1 MSRVLKEAV
10 SEVIVAELSDPR
22 MGFITVTEVE
32 PSPDLKTAKVKVS
45 ILGTEAVM
53 RRTMQGLRA
62 ATGFVQR
69 EVAGKVAMRN
79 VPVLLF
85 VEDDSVKRSV
95 RISQI
100 IAEAVKDIKEPE
112 EPGDSSETEQEDQ

>member
-1 MSRVLKEAV
+1 MASRRVERMSRVLKQAV
-10 SEVIVAELSDPR
+10 SAVIVAELSDPR
-22 MGFITVTEVE
+22 MGFITVTEVD

-69 EVAGKVAMRN
+69 EVAGKVSLRKLPCAMPT
-79 VPVLLF
+79 VHPPKSAV
-85 VEDDSVKRSV
+85 V
-95 RISQI
+95 ISPR
-100 IAEAVKDIKEPE
+100 E
-112 EPGDSSETEQEDQ
+112 